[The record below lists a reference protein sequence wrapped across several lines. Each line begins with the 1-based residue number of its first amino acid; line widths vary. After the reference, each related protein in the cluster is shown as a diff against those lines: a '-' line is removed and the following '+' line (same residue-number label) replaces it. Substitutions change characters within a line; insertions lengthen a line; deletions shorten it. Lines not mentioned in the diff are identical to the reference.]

1 MENRKFNIEFI
12 GIEWFIEVFNFK
24 NKQTEKLDIISPITS
39 VKNGEILQLFD
50 IFTPSDKHI
59 NSCKKYKEFNEIC
72 EFYHDKHSFVGTFID
87 ALNFIKVNFKEQING

>member
-12 GIEWFIEVFNFK
+12 GIEWFIEVFNFE

-50 IFTPSDKHI
+50 IFTPSDKDI
-59 NSCKKYKEFNEIC
+59 GQYEGDKKRHYR
-72 EFYHDKHSFVGTFID
+72 HGR
-87 ALNFIKVNFKEQING
+87 